1 MHVETEDYLQQE
13 NIYAESLEQSVD
25 DFCVQETVTLNFDMC
40 TRRAGI

>member
-13 NIYAESLEQSVD
+13 SIYAESLEQSI